1 MRQLPPVLPSL
12 LRVLVFALAVMA
24 CGALT
29 AATALPDLQPGQFTW
44 APEIAPSGP
53 VTVVVS
59 LPEQRAY
66 VYRNGVRIGVSTV
79 SSGRP
84 GFDTPSGVYTILQK
98 RREHYS
104 NLYDTA
110 PMPFMQRLTWGG
122 VALHAGALP
131 GYPASHGC
139 VRLPRAFAEKLFDV
153 TSAGTVVVVASG
165 AFPPT
170 VVTPGFFTPVDPATG
185 IARASVAGSE
195 AVEWFPER
203 SPQGPL
209 TVLLGTT
216 DRALVVFRNGIEIGR
231 APVTA
236 EGLPPLG
243 TLAFV
248 LLAGTKPEPSIVL
261 PDQPALRWLLLQAGT
276 STAAA
281 SADALREALRS
292 GQLVIPTAFA
302 RQLYEL
308 MQPGTTVVV
317 TDEVLV
323 PSDRIDV
330 LDSEEGAVLPAPMP
344 MPIAEPAE

>member
-1 MRQLPPVLPSL
+1 MGLVLSL
-12 LRVLVFALAVMA
+12 LANP
-24 CGALT
+24 
-29 AATALPDLQPGQFTW
+29 AAAASQAKPPTDGLRPGEFTW
-44 APEIAPSGP
+44 TPELAPSGP
-53 VTVVVS
+53 VAVIVS

-66 VYRNGVRIGVSTV
+66 VYRNGVRIGVSTI

-84 GFDTPSGVYTILQK
+84 GFETPSGVYTILQK
-98 RREHYS
+98 HREHYS
-104 NLYDTA
+104 NLYDNA

-139 VRLPRAFAEKLFDV
+139 VRLPRAFAEKLFEV
-153 TSAGTVVVVASG
+153 TSAGTVVVVASD

-170 VVTPGFFTPVDPATG
+170 VVTPGLFTPVDPASG
-185 IARASVAGSE
+185 ASRASVASSDT
-195 AVEWFPER
+195 VEWFPER

-209 TVLLGTT
+209 TVLLGTA
-216 DRALVVFRNGIEIGR
+216 DRTLVVFRNGIEIGR
-231 APVTA
+231 APVVA

-248 LLAGTKPEPSIVL
+248 LLAGTKPEPSMVL

-330 LDSEEGAVLPAPMP
+330 LDSEEGAVPPAP
-344 MPIAEPAE
+344 MPIAEPAQ